1 MEFTVQP
8 EARPNPDGGTG
19 VVTVHVVSHTHWDR
33 EWYLSAVRFRQLL
46 IPLVDELVDD
56 PPVNGASF
64 LLDGQMV
71 AIEDYLE
78 VRPERRDALAALLQS
93 GAIEAGPWYVLA
105 DELIPTG
112 ESLVR
117 NLLAGKRWL
126 ERFGAAPPPVLYC
139 PDSFGHPAAMPALAA
154 GFGFALAIASRGFGG
169 SRWPQADAVQ
179 WQAPSGD
186 AVTLYHLSKKGYDIG
201 ENLPADPASARERWA
216 SFRDDLLSRSRLGV
230 ALLPNGADHHA
241 RQRDFPAALAALADA
256 ARPNAVIGSSLRAFA
271 ADAVARA
278 AATRLDTVRGELR
291 DSYGYLWTLQGTFGT
306 RAHQKRRNAQA
317 ERLLL
322 RDAEPWAAL
331 ARRRGGVDRTPLV
344 NAAWKSLLLCHP
356 HDTLCGCSTDE
367 VARAMDARL
376 DEAHSQGAGIRNDAL
391 MDLVG
396 HDADAA
402 REQRDAWTPVAV
414 VRNPTARPRSGVAI
428 VRLASFVS
436 DVKVGANASPG
447 PVATA
452 APQVPALGGV
462 PAQQLLEKWIGH
474 ERTEAPRHYPDDDLV
489 QFADVAVW
497 VPEIAGYGVRC
508 LPHQTRGR
516 RGDVPNPVVA
526 DRTRLANGLVTLGV
540 GDDGRVSL
548 AYDGRVIPDLIRWE
562 SRTDRGDL
570 YTPSIREGRFTPVFK
585 GAKLVHRGP
594 LRGTIETRWVFG
606 GARDGLTATVRFS
619 LDANCAFVRIA
630 VSGENR
636 ASDHRLRIGIASD
649 VANGGVLADAM
660 FGPVERSSVSVSP
673 AEAAFEL
680 PLVTAPLHRYVST
693 FAANRGATVFSDGL
707 GEYEST
713 ADGTTWVTLVRSV
726 DELSR
731 GDLPERPGNAGWPTH
746 TPEAQC
752 TGPFAGSLALLMHDA
767 DSPATRDLVERTTD
781 DVLLPITGASLRSA
795 LAIPDALD
803 GVELEG
809 TGLSCRTIKQ
819 SEDGASLVLRCVNV
833 TDEPQDG
840 VWTLGGAV
848 SDARLARLDETPL
861 STLAVSG
868 RRIRFTAPRRG
879 VVTILV
885 R

>member
-1 MEFTVQP
+1 MQSDT
-8 EARPNPDGGTG
+8 RHNPVNAATI
-19 VVTVHVVSHTHWDR
+19 HVVSHTHWDR

-46 IPLVDELVDD
+46 IPLVDELIDD
-56 PPVNGASF
+56 PPVRGASF

-78 VRPERRDALAALLQS
+78 VRPERRDALASLLTS

-126 ERFGAAPPPVLYC
+126 TRLGAAPPPVLYC
-139 PDSFGHPAAMPALAA
+139 PDSFGHPAAMPTLAA
-154 GFGFALAIASRGFGG
+154 GFGFGLAIASRGFG
-169 SRWPQADAVQ
+169 SARWPEADAVR
-179 WQAPSGD
+179 WLAPSGD
-186 AVTLYHLSKKGYDIG
+186 AVVLYHLSKKGYDIG
-201 ENLPADPASARERWA
+201 ENLPADPAASRERWA

-241 RQRDFPAALAALADA
+241 RQREFPAALAALADA
-256 ARPNAVIGSSLRAFA
+256 ARPNTVIGSSLRAFA

-278 AATRLDTVRGELR
+278 AATPLDTVRGELR

-306 RAHQKRRNAQA
+306 RAHQKRSNAQA

-331 ARRRGGVDRTPLV
+331 ARRRGGADRAPLV

-376 DEAHSQGAGIRNDAL
+376 EEAHSQGAGIRDDAL
-391 MDLVG
+391 LDLIG
-396 HDADAA
+396 HDADVS
-402 REQRDAWTPVAV
+402 RERRDRWTPMVV
-414 VRNPTARPRSGVAI
+414 VRNPAARRRAGVAI
-428 VRLASFVS
+428 VRVASFVS

-462 PAQQLLEKWIGH
+462 HAQQLLEKWIGN
-474 ERTEAPRHYPDDDLV
+474 ERTEAPRHYPDNDLV

-508 LPHQTRGR
+508 LPHR
-516 RGDVPNPVVA
+516 RRAQRDDVPNPVK
-526 DRTRLANGLVTLGV
+526 TGKGLLSNGLATLRI
-540 GDDGRVSL
+540 GDDGRATFESG
-548 AYDGRVIPDLIRWE
+548 GRTVTDLVRWE

-570 YTPSIREGRFTPVFK
+570 YTPSMREARFEPVFK
-585 GAKLVHRGP
+585 GARLVHKGP
-594 LRGTIETRWVFG
+594 LRGTIEARWSFG
-606 GARDGLTATVRFS
+606 SARDGLSATVRFS
-619 LDANCAFVRIA
+619 LDADCGFVRIA
-630 VSGENR
+630 ITGENR
-636 ASDHRLRIGIASD
+636 ASDHRLRVGIATD
-649 VANGGVLADAM
+649 IMNGRVLADAM
-660 FGPVERSSVSVSP
+660 FGPVERAPILVTAS
-673 AEAAFEL
+673 EAAFEI
-680 PLVTAPLHRYVST
+680 PLTTAPLHRYVSVFT
-693 FAANRGATVFSDGL
+693 GSRGATLFSDGL
-707 GEYEST
+707 GEYEAA
-713 ADGTTWVTLVRSV
+713 ADGITWVTLVRSV

-752 TGPFAGSLALLMHDA
+752 IGGFAGSLALLLHEA
-767 DSPATRDLVERTTD
+767 DTAETRDLIERTAD
-781 DVLLPITGASLRSA
+781 DVLLPLTGASLRSA
-795 LAIPDALD
+795 LATPAPQS
-803 GVELEG
+803 GVVLEG
-809 TGLSCRTIKQ
+809 MGLACSTIKQ
-819 SEDGASLVLRCVNV
+819 SEDGTALVLRCVNL
-833 TDEPQDG
+833 TDEPQIG
-840 VWTLGGAV
+840 AWTVGDAV
-848 SDARLARLDETPL
+848 SNAQLARLDETPL
-861 STLAVSG
+861 SPLPISG
-868 RRIRFTAPRRG
+868 SRIAFVAPNRG

>member
-1 MEFTVQP
+1 M
-8 EARPNPDGGTG
+8 
-19 VVTVHVVSHTHWDR
+19 HVVSHTHWDR
-33 EWYLSAVRFRQLL
+33 EWYLSAVRFRQRL
-46 IPLVDELVDD
+46 IPLVDELIDD

-71 AIEDYLE
+71 AIEDYLD
-78 VRPERRDALAALLQS
+78 VRPERRDALAALLTS

-126 ERFGAAPPPVLYC
+126 TRLGAAPPPVLYC
-139 PDSFGHPAAMPALAA
+139 PDSFGHPAAMPTLAA
-154 GFGFALAIASRGFGG
+154 GFGFKLAIASRGFGG
-169 SRWPQADAVQ
+169 ARWPAADFVHWA
-179 WQAPSGD
+179 APSGD
-186 AVTLYHLSKKGYDIG
+186 MVTLYHLSKKGYDIG
-201 ENLPADPASARERWA
+201 ENLPADPAAARERWA

-241 RQRDFPAALAALADA
+241 RQRDFPAALSALADA
-256 ARPNAVIGSSLRAFA
+256 ARPHTVVGSSLSAFA
-271 ADAVARA
+271 ADAAARSA
-278 AATRLDTVRGELR
+278 AAQLDTVRGELR

-322 RDAEPWAAL
+322 REAEPWAAL
-331 ARRRGGVDRTPLV
+331 ARRRGGADRAPLV

-376 DEAHSQGAGIRNDAL
+376 EEAHSQGAGLRDDAL
-391 MDLVG
+391 LDLIG
-396 HDADAA
+396 HNADVA
-402 REQRDAWTPVAV
+402 REQRDRWTPVAV
-414 VRNPTARPRSGVAI
+414 IRNPAARRRTGVAT

-452 APQVPALGGV
+452 DPQVPALGGAS
-462 PAQQLLEKWIGH
+462 AQQVLEKWIGH
-474 ERTEAPRHYPDDDLV
+474 ERTEAPRHYPDNDLV

-497 VPEIAGYGVRC
+497 MPEIAGYGVRC
-508 LPHQTRGR
+508 LPHQQRAR

-526 DRTRLANGLVTLGV
+526 DKRLLSNGLVALRIGDNGTVTLESG
-540 GDDGRVSL
+540 GRTI
-548 AYDGRVIPDLIRWE
+548 ANLIRWE

-570 YTPSIREGRFTPVFK
+570 YTPSFREDRFTPAFK
-585 GAKLVHRGP
+585 GARLVHRGP
-594 LRGTIETRWVFG
+594 LRGSVETRWTFG
-606 GARDGLTATVRFS
+606 GARDGMNATLRFS
-619 LDANCAFVRIA
+619 VDADCAFVRIA
-630 VSGENR
+630 ISGDNR
-636 ASDHRLRIGIASD
+636 ASDHRLRVGIATD
-649 VANGGVLADAM
+649 VTNGRVLADAM
-660 FGPVERSSVSVSP
+660 FGPVERSALSVG
-673 AEAAFEL
+673 ATEAVFEQ
-680 PLVTAPLHRYVST
+680 PLTTAPLHRYVST
-693 FAANRGATVFSDGL
+693 FAADRGATLFSDGL
-707 GEYEST
+707 GEYETT
-713 ADGTTWVTLVRSV
+713 ADGTIWVTLVRSV

-752 TGPFAGSLALLMHDA
+752 IGPFAGSLALLLHGA
-767 DSPATRDLVERTTD
+767 DSAATRHFVECTAD
-781 DVLLPITGASLRSA
+781 DVLLPITGSSLRSA
-795 LAIPDALD
+795 LAVPGDF
-803 GVELEG
+803 GGFSLEG
-809 TGLSCRTIKQ
+809 TGLSCSTIKQ
-819 SEDGASLVLRCVNV
+819 SEDGANLVLRCVNV
-833 TDEPQDG
+833 TDKAQDG
-840 VWTLGGAV
+840 AWTLGGAV

-861 STLAVSG
+861 GSLTVSG
-868 RRIRFTAPRRG
+868 NRIAFSAPPRG